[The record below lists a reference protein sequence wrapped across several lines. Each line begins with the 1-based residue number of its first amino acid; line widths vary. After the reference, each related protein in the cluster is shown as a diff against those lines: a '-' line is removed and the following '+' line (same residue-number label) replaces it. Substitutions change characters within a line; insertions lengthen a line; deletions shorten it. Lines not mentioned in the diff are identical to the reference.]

1 MFNWSLSQEMEKYKK
16 LKVVTEAP
24 EDTDIQTG
32 VVNNDPEAE
41 DMGSTDYDAA
51 AAEMD
56 DADQDGAADEGT
68 ETAENDMGA
77 DDYSEDEAEDDTL
90 EEDPAA
96 AEEDGTEGDDLEA
109 DDYSEEG
116 DGESTEDE
124 PVEEDEPV
132 PDDNGDKSK
141 NRFLVREY
149 IQLYHD
155 VENIIKKLNNNHKTN
170 LIRSEIYLQVSNNL
184 ADMNDMLFEYL
195 KNDFSHKSYLFNLYQ
210 FNLFLEF
217 INVNAEIMAKCNE
230 LQSNEQTNK

>member
-1 MFNWSLSQEMEKYKK
+1 MFNWSLSQEMEKFKRM
-16 LKVVTEAP
+16 KVVTEAP
-24 EDTDIQTG
+24 EDTEVNTG
-32 VVNNDPEAE
+32 VVSNETDAE

-56 DADQDGAADEGT
+56 DADQDGTPDEGT
-68 ETAENDMGA
+68 ETAENDVEEMEA
-77 DDYSEDEAEDDTL
+77 DDYSEDEEGTGEGEDDL
-90 EEDPAA
+90 G
-96 AEEDGTEGDDLEA
+96 AE
-109 DDYSEEG
+109 DYSEEG
-116 DGESTEDE
+116 EGTEGE
-124 PVEEDEPV
+124 EEMPEEEEPV
-132 PDDNGDKSK
+132 PEETGDKSK

>member
-24 EDTDIQTG
+24 EDTEINTG
-32 VVNNDPEAE
+32 VVNNEAGAKE
-41 DMGSTDYDAA
+41 MGSTDYDAA

-56 DADQDGAADEGT
+56 DVDQDGAPDEGT
-68 ETAENDMGA
+68 ESAENDVEEMEA
-77 DDYSEDEAEDDTL
+77 DDYN
-90 EEDPAA
+90 
-96 AEEDGTEGDDLEA
+96 EDGAEGEEGDDLEA
-109 DDYSEEG
+109 EEYGEEG
-116 DGESTEDE
+116 EEGTEDV
-124 PVEEDEPV
+124 PEEEPV
-132 PDDNGDKSK
+132 PEENGDKSK

-149 IQLYHD
+149 IQLYYD
-155 VENIIKKLNNNHKTN
+155 VENIIKKLNNNHKTS

-184 ADMNDMLFEYL
+184 TDMNQMLFEYL

>member
-24 EDTDIQTG
+24 GDPIQTG
-32 VVNNDPEAE
+32 VTNTGPGAD
-41 DMGSTDYDAA
+41 DMDSTDYDAA

-56 DADQDGAADEGT
+56 DADQDGQADAGT
-68 ETAENDMGA
+68 ETAENEVDDM
-77 DDYSEDEAEDDTL
+77 EAEDYN
-90 EEDPAA
+90 EEDAP
-96 AEEDGTEGDDLEA
+96 EEEPMEEEGGEDLEA
-109 DDYSEEG
+109 EEYGEEG
-116 DGESTEDE
+116 GEE
-124 PVEEDEPV
+124 PVDEEPMEEEEIPDEK
-132 PDDNGDKSK
+132 GDKSK

-155 VENIIKKLNNNHKTN
+155 VENIIKKLNNNHKTS